1 MAFLLSVVVAAVVL
15 RFALGVRS
23 GPRRVRYR
31 YTGMLLLVGV
41 PGSGKS
47 YKMLELLL
55 RRLAEGRHV
64 MVNFNLRYDRVFI
77 ALQRVYGLEA
87 EAARAALRRIRYLD
101 TFEDILEAIDTDVFI
116 DEAQDM
122 LSSADWHLFP
132 QSIVNWFAQH
142 RHRGCRVVLAS
153 HRWGSIHNYVRE
165 LVADVELARPAPWYA
180 RLGMLLFARGR
191 PLLQYVSIK
200 EAADGATPASGPSAS
215 RKRNP
220 ILSLSVTVL
229 EPLVASCYDTHGG
242 VRESPMSRLR
252 RERSKDAYAIVLKP
266 RRSLVVSSSPADGLP
281 ALSYEEHLDAVRVGL
296 PPHLILAELFD
307 PRPLSTSVEPVSV

>member
-1 MAFLLSVVVAAVVL
+1 MAFLITVIVAALVL
-15 RFALGVRS
+15 RVAFAGRRS
-23 GPRRVRYR
+23 PARTKYR

-64 MVNFNLRYDRVFI
+64 MVNFNLRYDRVFV
-77 ALQRVYGLEA
+77 ALQRMHHLTA
-87 EAARAALRRIRYLD
+87 EEARAALRRIRYLD
-101 TFEDILEAIDTDVFI
+101 TFEDIVEALDTDVFI

-132 QSIVNWFAQH
+132 QPVVNWFAQH

-153 HRWGSIHNYVRE
+153 HRWGSIQNYVRE
-165 LVADVELARPAPWYA
+165 LVSDVELARPAPWYA

-200 EAADGATPASGPSAS
+200 EAADGATPASGPSATK
-215 RKRNP
+215 KRNP
-220 ILSLSVTVL
+220 LLSLSVTVL
-229 EPLVASCYDTHGG
+229 EPVVASCYDTHGG

-252 RERSKDAYAIVLKP
+252 RERSKDGDVIVLKV
-266 RRSLVVSSSPADGLP
+266 RSSVVGSSSATDGLP
-281 ALSYEEHLDAVRVGL
+281 ELSYQEHIDAVRVGL
-296 PPHLILAELFD
+296 SPHRIVDELFN
-307 PRPLSTSVEPVSV
+307 PRPVGSVPASLF